1 MPQTHE
7 VLALSRQFAVIVALG
22 AAAACG
28 GGATDTGPRGNAAAN
43 GGSGPT
49 ASTMT
54 MTTGSG
60 AAGGGDGSN
69 PLTLPPTP
77 TVGNKLGSDG
87 SGTCDV
93 VQLVAKPVIP
103 EMMIVLD
110 RSGSMA
116 DKRWKP
122 SVSAVRSLTT
132 SLQARIHFGLAL
144 FPDPSVG
151 NDSQSVVDITSC
163 LSDPD
168 PQSCLD
174 KATMNIGSSACAPGK
189 IMVPVAD
196 NNAGP
201 IGDVLDTTQPGG
213 GTPTSDTLQRIVT
226 DYAGAPPAPDAPP
239 TAKYVLLVTD
249 GAPTCPAGDGSAT
262 TQPDI
267 DASNAAI
274 EALAAKGVKTYVI
287 GYDTTGSG
295 NEMLASVL
303 DGFAQRGGTGDKMH
317 RPVEDEQSLLTE
329 FNRIAGAI
337 ASCRFQLN
345 APPQRADYVL
355 VRLDGK
361 QVNLNQPDGF
371 MLVDDRTVELEGAAC
386 TTFQQGN
393 HILDAQVQCSVVQPM

>member
-7 VLALSRQFAVIVALG
+7 VLALSRKLAMLAALG
-22 AAAACG
+22 AFAACG
-28 GGATDTGPRGNAAAN
+28 GGATDTSPRASTAAN
-43 GGSGPT
+43 GGGAPAT
-49 ASTMT
+49 AI
-54 MTTGSG
+54 TTTPGGG

-69 PLTLPPTP
+69 PLTLPPAP
-77 TVGNKLGSDG
+77 TTGGKLGADG

-122 SVSAVRSLTT
+122 SVSAVRSLTN

-144 FPDPSVG
+144 FPDPAVG
-151 NDSQSVVDITSC
+151 DNSQTVVDITSC

-174 KATMNIGSSACAPGK
+174 KATMNIDSNACAPGK

-201 IGDVLDTTQPGG
+201 IGNVLDMTQPGG

-226 DYAGAPPAPDAPP
+226 DYAGAAPAPDAPP

-249 GAPTCPAGDGSAT
+249 GAPTCPAGAGSST

-287 GYDTTGSG
+287 GYDTTGPG

-371 MLVDDRTVELEGAAC
+371 QLVDDRTVELEGAAC
-386 TTFQQGN
+386 ATFQQGN